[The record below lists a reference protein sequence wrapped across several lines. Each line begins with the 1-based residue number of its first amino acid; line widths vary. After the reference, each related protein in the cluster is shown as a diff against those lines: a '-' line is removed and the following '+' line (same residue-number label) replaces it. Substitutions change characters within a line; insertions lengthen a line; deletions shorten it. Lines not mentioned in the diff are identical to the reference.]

1 MSLAEPNADVID
13 ARPAVPRSSNETK
26 TVADIIKAL
35 LAHPKGL
42 RRWSVMRA
50 IRNDLRN
57 ASRDVPHKL
66 EDDVER
72 AFRHYC
78 ATGNGKAATGAPS
91 GNALFFR
98 PAETAGE
105 VWAVFADRAAAW
117 LESNAR

>member
-1 MSLAEPNADVID
+1 MSLAQPNTDIVD
-13 ARPAVPRSSNETK
+13 ERPAPPRPSGETR

-35 LAHPKGL
+35 LPHPKGL
-42 RRWSVMRA
+42 RRWSVMRV

-57 ASRDVPHKL
+57 ASRDIPHKL

-72 AFRHYC
+72 AFRQYC
-78 ATGNGKAATGAPS
+78 ATGKTATGAPS
-91 GNALFFR
+91 GDALFFR

-117 LESNAR
+117 LEKNAG